1 VKESWRQLMEGA
13 TRLTR
18 AGKLKEATAAIQRAL
33 GMSGGASPMSPS
45 PHASAFRPAAEA
57 DGDVIDVEAR
67 VVEEGGAE
75 GVKAR
80 AAADPVIG
88 RSGFGGRDPE
98 TEPTIVDFA
107 PAEAPVHEAPA
118 ASPSRA
124 GGEPGRFIDGS
135 FTNPAGSRPYKLF
148 VPSGAA
154 SGPRPMVVMLH
165 GCKQNPADFA
175 AGTHM
180 NDLAQARG
188 WIVLYPGQQKAA
200 NQMGCWNWFQEADQQ
215 RGRGEPSIIADMTR
229 QVAGEHG
236 VDMSRIYVAGLS
248 AGGAMA
254 AIMATTYPE
263 LFAAAGIHS
272 GLPHAAA
279 NDLVSALQAMKKG
292 PSSRA
297 TQAATRQER
306 VVVPTIVFHG
316 DRDTTVHPCNGDE
329 VIARAR
335 FSSSQAAMA
344 SNGGRVESQAGQ
356 VPGGHAYTRKIHRD
370 ERGVCD
376 AEHWIIHGAGHA
388 WSGGSAK
395 GSYTDPRGP
404 DASAQML
411 RFFEEHPR
419 AG

>member
-1 VKESWRQLMEGA
+1 MEGA

-18 AGKLKEATAAIQRAL
+18 AGKLKDATAAIQRAL
-33 GMSGGASPMSPS
+33 GLAASASPA
-45 PHASAFRPAAEA
+45 ASAPSSAWRPAAEA

-67 VVEEGGAE
+67 VIGEPAAVDTPM
-75 GVKAR
+75 AR
-80 AAADPVIG
+80 TL
-88 RSGFGGRDPE
+88 FGDTDSE
-98 TEPTIVDFA
+98 TEPAVFDFA
-107 PAEAPVHEAPA
+107 PLRTPVHEPPASAPP
-118 ASPSRA
+118 SPA
-124 GGEPGRFIDGS
+124 DVDPGRFIDGN
-135 FTNPAGSRPYKLF
+135 FTNAAGTRPYKLF
-148 VPSGAA
+148 IPSGA
-154 SGPRPMVVMLH
+154 SSTSRPMVVMLH

-175 AGTHM
+175 AGTRM
-180 NDLAQARG
+180 NEIAQSRG
-188 WIVLYPGQQKAA
+188 WIVLYPGQQKTA

-215 RGRGEPSIIADMTR
+215 RGRGEPSIIADMAR
-229 QVAGEHG
+229 QVAHEQGA
-236 VDMSRIYVAGLS
+236 DMSRIFVAGLS

-279 NDLVSALQAMKKG
+279 SDLVSALQAMKKG
-292 PSSRA
+292 PSS
-297 TQAATRQER
+297 QSVHAASRQER

-316 DRDTTVHPCNGDE
+316 DRDTTVHPCNGEE

-344 SNGGRVESQAGQ
+344 SSGGRVESQRGQ

-370 ERGVCD
+370 ERGLCD

-395 GSYTDPRGP
+395 GSYTDARGP
-404 DASAQML
+404 DASAEML

-419 AG
+419 VKG